1 MTAPCP
7 VLVFAKAPRAG
18 LAKTRLAPALGMQ
31 GAAQLAA
38 RMLAHAVA
46 EACAA
51 GLGPVVLCCAPDAS
65 DPAFARLAR
74 VHGVGLA
81 PQGEGDLGARMARA
95 LRRELDG
102 CRRVLLVG
110 TDAPAVD
117 AVYLRQAAAALL
129 DHDAVFGPA
138 ADGGYTLVG
147 LSCRADGLFHG
158 MGWSTPRVMAQT
170 RARLR
175 ALSLS
180 HAELATLHDIDEPAD
195 LAFLP
200 AGWLEAADAATAA
213 R

>member
-1 MTAPCP
+1 MTGPCP

-18 LAKTRLAPALGMQ
+18 LAKTRLSPALGMQ
-31 GAAQLAA
+31 GAARLAA
-38 RMLAHAVA
+38 RMLEHAVA

-51 GLGPVVLCCAPDAS
+51 GLGPVLLCCAPDTGDA
-65 DPAFARLAR
+65 AFARLAC

-81 PQGEGDLGARMARA
+81 PQGEGDLGERMARA
-95 LRRELDG
+95 LRRELSG

-117 AVYLRQAAAALL
+117 AVYLRRAAAALL

-147 LSCRADGLFHG
+147 LSCRADALFHG
-158 MGWSTPRVMAQT
+158 IAWSTPQVMAQT
-170 RARLR
+170 RKRLQ

-200 AGWLEAADAATAA
+200 DGWLEAADAAMTA